1 MFGLLTQ
8 IILHVGLPW
17 RLRVVVKKTERR
29 WYMGSSQAQIVL
41 GTRKFDVHPEPKKR
55 EWGWHNIGELV
66 RLVNGLLRV
75 DESPVK
81 TIERYILM
89 GYPPS
94 QTVNQPSIDVVLDV
108 KKSLI
113 CQPFTMRE
121 FSLYETILAE
131 GYVPSGW
138 GGYGCRCCHESWC
151 IPGCAISWY

>member
-1 MFGLLTQ
+1 
-8 IILHVGLPW
+8 
-17 RLRVVVKKTERR
+17 
-29 WYMGSSQAQIVL
+29 MGSSQAQIVL

-138 GGYGCRCCHESWC
+138 GDMVVAAVMNHGVYQAVPF
-151 IPGCAISWY
+151 PGINTPIGLSRARMVRASLQCFEGVQ